1 MNIAYFFRYTLL
13 FVAAFAGFAIQAQ
26 PQDSLL
32 TPLQANDREQNRVIK
47 EINKHYTEMLLRQ
60 WWNLPT
66 DREADRRQMGLY
78 SRYRRSLL
86 AIGGESFLLPN
97 DNRSVQRMTTGRVLP
112 DQNVVALGWH
122 PYWIGENTGVDTYK
136 EYSFALLSHV
146 AYYSYEMNPYTGGYR
161 NFDAIYNF
169 KYSDFIPTAHLD
181 TCDVLLSVSCR
192 GEDAA
197 IFFTGEAIAQQNLID
212 SLISIVKEA
221 DADGIEISFEDV
233 PRAQKAEFIDFVKNL
248 SYELRETNSSY
259 TIMMSIPVY
268 DKDNVYD
275 LEELRPWV
283 DYFIISAFNHHVTP
297 LGLVR
302 GAIAPLRNAEAP
314 VRGTTVAYTAYLTLD
329 SLARLPL
336 DMRIEAMSLAHD
348 KEYTEELLDTLSFYF
363 ARLGN
368 QLNYQRRIEDY
379 VTVLRNPASAAIR
392 NNLDVRRWLSKTT
405 TIVELRD
412 SIAPTEKLP
421 FFLFQPEYSPA
432 YILEYEQYAKL
443 STEKRHQSVGYVVR
457 DAFNKLV
464 HAPSASVRGDSMY
477 DLRKT
482 IEECIE
488 EIGEDYKS
496 SLVLGLP
503 YHGAVWNMRG
513 EKPTFEGYVPYG
525 QIRKLIVEQG
535 GELIYDKYYTSMI
548 LRLSDSLGIVREIYF
563 DNSATIEQKIEHALD
578 AGLAGVGV
586 WALGYDYGY
595 PDLWKLFEQSFVMP
609 RFFNPESNKFEK
621 IKLKPSNKVAFT
633 IQYQIKRLSR
643 IIFATFFLV
652 AILMTFGFN
661 IVLLDWKV
669 RDVLF
674 YTGSFRIFY
683 LTLFSMLILFV
694 GSSVGIFQNPWVAF
708 LVGTLLGLTL
718 TWIAT
723 ILTQK
728 QQARIP

>member
-1 MNIAYFFRYTLL
+1 MNIVQLLRYLLL
-13 FVAAFAGFAIQAQ
+13 FVGVSAATVTALQA
-26 PQDSLL
+26 QDSLL
-32 TPLQANDREQNRVIK
+32 TPLQANEREQKRVVK

-66 DREADRRQMGLY
+66 DREADRRQQGLY
-78 SRYRRSLL
+78 GRFRKTLL
-86 AIGGESFLLPN
+86 PIGGQDFLQPT
-97 DNRSVQRMTTGRVLP
+97 DTRMVQRMTSGRVQP
-112 DQNVVALGWH
+112 EQNVVALGWH
-122 PYWIGENTGVDTYK
+122 PYWLGEETGADTYM

-146 AYYSYEMNPYTGGYR
+146 AYYSYELNPYTGGYR

-169 KYSDFIPTAHLD
+169 KYSDFIPTAHID

-197 IFFTGEAIAQQNLID
+197 IFFTGEPIAQQNLID
-212 SLISIVKEA
+212 SLVSIIKEA
-221 DADGIEISFEDV
+221 DADGIELSFEDV

-259 TIMMSIPVY
+259 VIMMSIPVY

-275 LEELRPWV
+275 LYALRPWV
-283 DYFIISAFNHHVTP
+283 DNFIISGFNHHVTP

-314 VRGTTVAYTAYLTLD
+314 VRGTTVAYTTYLTLD

-336 DMRIEAMSLAHD
+336 EMRIEALNLAHD
-348 KEYTEELLDTLSFYF
+348 KEYTEELLDTLTYYF
-363 ARLGN
+363 ATLGN

-392 NNLDVRRWLSKTT
+392 NNLDVRRWLNKTT
-405 TIVELRD
+405 VIVELRD

-432 YILEYEQYAKL
+432 YVLEYEQYAKL
-443 STEKRHQSVGYVVR
+443 SIEKRQQSIGYVVR
-457 DAFNKLV
+457 DAFNKLIY
-464 HAPSASVRGDSMY
+464 APSPTVKGDSLY

-482 IEECIE
+482 IDECVA

-503 YHGAVWNMRG
+503 YHGAVWNVRS
-513 EKPTFEGYVPYG
+513 EKPHFEGYVPYS
-525 QIRKLIVEQG
+525 QIRRIISEQG

-548 LRLSDSLGIVREIYF
+548 LRLSDSLGPVREIYF
-563 DNSATIEQKIEHALD
+563 DNSATLEQKIEHALD
-578 AGLAGVGV
+578 AGLGGVGV

-609 RFFNPESNKFEK
+609 RFYNPETNRFEK

-683 LTLFSMLILFV
+683 LTLFSMLILFI
-694 GSSVGIFQNPWVAF
+694 GSSVGIFHNAWVAF